1 MSQLD
6 KDTAARAAE
15 IAKKQIRLEGKG
27 GATDGGV
34 QETEPASSETAVPET
49 AVSEQGPIDTSGP
62 RIVINP
68 SVFHDEKDAL
78 CVAFNEAF
86 RLVMEDLGFRPE
98 AEPTDAQ
105 RKFFADT
112 AYRNDELQ
120 LRRTIEA
127 RICTFDTSVSGDT
140 APTAEQVEESV
151 YFLDSLLDAG
161 YCRNEWE
168 ESRVSEIRER
178 LAASVGAHEPGGV
191 GAPAEGDGL
200 VDEGEQAAAK
210 GGQSTWVQQW
220 DGGRRIRDRSK
231 TTIVTKGDSDWK
243 KRKEAERA
251 EMLKGSVDALKSA
264 GDSVILSGG
273 DATSSFTVTGEGMA
287 RLLQEDEE
295 ARTPRHNKIGAGLH
309 ASEGNRM
316 EDDRTGKGSINQGL
330 QASEGHRLED
340 AGKGG
345 LVMKGSSEDKAQSES
360 PAQPPAQPQAPTQPP
375 APASAADG
383 GDGAS
388 ERYGALE
395 GATPNPNQPPE
406 NPNQPTEDPNKPPEE
421 SPAANEETPAEG
433 PTSQDEPAAGP
444 TDPHDEEERRRLLG
458 GR

>member
-1 MSQLD
+1 MIQHD
-6 KDTAARAAE
+6 GHGARTNYE
-15 IAKKQIRLEGKG
+15 IGSRGPVA
-27 GATDGGV
+27 
-34 QETEPASSETAVPET
+34 PEQ
-49 AVSEQGPIDTSGP
+49 ADRGPIDTSGP

-68 SVFHDEKDAL
+68 SVFHDERDAL
-78 CVAFNEAF
+78 CVSFNEAF
-86 RLVMEDLGFRPE
+86 RLVMEDLDFRPE
-98 AEPTDAQ
+98 AEPTEAQ

-112 AYRNDELQ
+112 AYRDDELQ

-161 YCRNEWE
+161 YCQNEWE

-178 LAASVGAHEPGGV
+178 LAASVGAHEPGGI
-191 GAPAEGDGL
+191 GAPAEGDG
-200 VDEGEQAAAK
+200 VEDPGEQAAYK
-210 GGQSTWVQQW
+210 GGRSEDRYYVDENGIT
-220 DGGRRIRDRSK
+220 RIKDRSK
-231 TTIVTKGDSDWK
+231 TTIESDSDRK

-287 RLLQEDEE
+287 RLLQEDGE
-295 ARTPRHNKIGAGLH
+295 ASTPRHNTIGAGLH
-309 ASEGNRM
+309 SSEGNRM

-330 QASEGHRLED
+330 QASE
-340 AGKGG
+340 
-345 LVMKGSSEDKAQSES
+345 DKPQA
-360 PAQPPAQPQAPTQPP
+360 PTHPQAPTQPP
-375 APASAADG
+375 ASASAADG

-388 ERYGALE
+388 EHYGALE

-406 NPNQPTEDPNKPPEE
+406 NPNQPQETGSATK
-421 SPAANEETPAEG
+421 EETPAEG
-433 PTSQDEPAAGP
+433 PTSQDESTGP

>member
-1 MSQLD
+1 MIQHD
-6 KDTAARAAE
+6 GHGAR
-15 IAKKQIRLEGKG
+15 
-27 GATDGGV
+27 TNY
-34 QETEPASSETAVPET
+34 ETGSRGPVAPEQ
-49 AVSEQGPIDTSGP
+49 ADRGSIDTSGP

-86 RLVMEDLGFRPE
+86 RLVMEDLDFRPE
-98 AEPTDAQ
+98 AEPTEAQ

-112 AYRNDELQ
+112 AYRDDELQ

-161 YCRNEWE
+161 YCQNEWE
-168 ESRVSEIRER
+168 DSRVSEIRER
-178 LAASVGAHEPGGV
+178 LATSVGAQEPGGM
-191 GAPAEGDGL
+191 GAPAEGDG
-200 VDEGEQAAAK
+200 VPDEGEQAAAK

-220 DGGRRIRDRSK
+220 GGGRRISDRSK
-231 TTIVTKGDSDWK
+231 TTIVMKGDSDWK

-251 EMLKGSVDALKSA
+251 EMLKDSVDALKSA

-287 RLLQEDEE
+287 RLLQEDGE
-295 ARTPRHNKIGAGLH
+295 ASTPRHNTIGAGLH

-316 EDDRTGKGSINQGL
+316 EDNRTGKGSINQGL

-340 AGKGG
+340 VGKGG
-345 LVMKGSSEDKAQSES
+345 LVMKGSSEDK
-360 PAQPPAQPQAPTQPP
+360 PQAPTQPKP
-375 APASAADG
+375 PTQPQAPTSAADG

-388 ERYGALE
+388 EHYGALD

-406 NPNQPTEDPNKPPEE
+406 NPNKPPENPNQHPE
-421 SPAANEETPAEG
+421 TGSATKEETPAEG
-433 PTSQDEPAAGP
+433 PTSQDESTGP
-444 TDPHDEEERRRLLG
+444 TDPHDEE
-458 GR
+458 

>member
-1 MSQLD
+1 MIQHD
-6 KDTAARAAE
+6 RHGAR
-15 IAKKQIRLEGKG
+15 
-27 GATDGGV
+27 TNY
-34 QETEPASSETAVPET
+34 ETGSRGTVVPEQ
-49 AVSEQGPIDTSGP
+49 ADRGPIDTSGP

-68 SVFHDEKDAL
+68 KCFEDNRDCL

-86 RLVMEDLGFRPE
+86 RIVMEDLDFRPE
-98 AEPTDAQ
+98 AEPTEAQ

-112 AYRNDELQ
+112 AYRDDELQ

-127 RICTFDTSVSGDT
+127 RICTFDTSVSGGT

-161 YCRNEWE
+161 YCQNEWE

-178 LAASVGAHEPGGV
+178 LATSVGAQEPGGM
-191 GAPAEGDGL
+191 GAPAEGDG
-200 VDEGEQAAAK
+200 VPDEGEQAAAK
-210 GGQSTWVQQW
+210 GGQSTWVQQL
-220 DGGRRIRDRSK
+220 DGGRRISDRSK
-231 TTIVTKGDSDWK
+231 TTIVMKGDSDWK

-287 RLLQEDEE
+287 RLLQEAGE
-295 ARTPRHNKIGAGLH
+295 ASTPRHNTIGAGLH

-330 QASEGHRLED
+330 QASE
-340 AGKGG
+340 
-345 LVMKGSSEDKAQSES
+345 DKPQA
-360 PAQPPAQPQAPTQPP
+360 PTHPQAPTQPP
-375 APASAADG
+375 ASASAADG

-388 ERYGALE
+388 EHYGALE

-406 NPNQPTEDPNKPPEE
+406 NPNEPSATAPSAKEV
-421 SPAANEETPAEG
+421 APAEG
-433 PTSQDEPAAGP
+433 PTSQDESTGP

>member
-6 KDTAARAAE
+6 KDATARAAE
-15 IAKKQIRLEGKG
+15 IAKKQIRLDGKG
-27 GATDGGV
+27 GTANDGGAQGV
-34 QETEPASSETAVPET
+34 EPASPETTVSET

-98 AEPTDAQ
+98 AEPTEAQ

-112 AYRNDELQ
+112 AYRDDELQ

-127 RICTFDTSVSGDT
+127 RICTFDTSVSGET

-161 YCRNEWE
+161 YCQNEWE

-178 LAASVGAHEPGGV
+178 LAVSVGAQEPGGV
-191 GAPAEGDGL
+191 GAPAEGDG
-200 VDEGEQAAAK
+200 VPDEGERAASK
-210 GGQSTWVQQW
+210 GGKSEDRYYVDEYGIT
-220 DGGRRIRDRSK
+220 RIKDRSK

-243 KRKEAERA
+243 KRKEAELS

-287 RLLQEDEE
+287 RLLQEGEE
-295 ARTPRHNKIGAGLH
+295 ARTPRHNMIGAGLH

-316 EDDRTGKGSINQGL
+316 EDNRTGKGSINQGL

-345 LVMKGSSEDKAQSES
+345 LVMKGSSEDK
-360 PAQPPAQPQAPTQPP
+360 PQAPTQPQ
-375 APASAADG
+375 APTSAVDG

-388 ERYGALE
+388 AHYGALD

-406 NPNQPTEDPNKPPEE
+406 NPNQPPENPNQPPETD
-421 SPAANEETPAEG
+421 SAAKEETPAEG
-433 PTSQDEPAAGP
+433 PTSQDESTGP

>member
-1 MSQLD
+1 MTQHD
-6 KDTAARAAE
+6 GHGAR
-15 IAKKQIRLEGKG
+15 
-27 GATDGGV
+27 TNY
-34 QETEPASSETAVPET
+34 ETGSRGPVAPEQ
-49 AVSEQGPIDTSGP
+49 ADRGPIDTSGP

-78 CVAFNEAF
+78 CVAFDEAF
-86 RLVMEDLGFRPE
+86 RLVMEDLDFRPE
-98 AEPTDAQ
+98 AEPTEAQ

-112 AYRNDELQ
+112 AYRDDELQ

-161 YCRNEWE
+161 YCQNEWE

-178 LAASVGAHEPGGV
+178 LATSVGAHEPGGI
-191 GAPAEGDGL
+191 GAPAEGDG
-200 VDEGEQAAAK
+200 VEDPGEQAAYK
-210 GGQSTWVQQW
+210 GGRSEDRYYVDENGIT
-220 DGGRRIRDRSK
+220 RIKDRSK
-231 TTIVTKGDSDWK
+231 TTIESDSDRK

-287 RLLQEDEE
+287 RLLQEDGE
-295 ARTPRHNKIGAGLH
+295 ASTPRHNTIGAGLH

-330 QASEGHRLED
+330 QASE
-340 AGKGG
+340 
-345 LVMKGSSEDKAQSES
+345 DKPQA
-360 PAQPPAQPQAPTQPP
+360 PTHPQAPTQPP
-375 APASAADG
+375 ASASAADG

-388 ERYGALE
+388 EHYGALE

-406 NPNQPTEDPNKPPEE
+406 NPNQPPETG
-421 SPAANEETPAEG
+421 SATKEETPAEG
-433 PTSQDEPAAGP
+433 PTSQDESTGP